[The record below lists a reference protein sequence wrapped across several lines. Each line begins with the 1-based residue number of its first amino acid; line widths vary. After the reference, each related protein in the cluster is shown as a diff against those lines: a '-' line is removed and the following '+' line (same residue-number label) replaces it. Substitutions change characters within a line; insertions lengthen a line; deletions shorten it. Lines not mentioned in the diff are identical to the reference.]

1 STGLRSP
8 NWPMWQERVVG
19 IRLVDSI
26 GFERTMIV
34 NSTDLSIPNRAAPGE
49 KLEDGVLPVSTSER
63 DAILAL
69 ASSRGSEELFHI
81 LTLGFFTGMRLGTIC
96 DLKIQTLLNAI
107 PDPAAPELFRLSI
120 GPGADPPVS
129 T

>member
-1 STGLRSP
+1 
-8 NWPMWQERVVG
+8 
-19 IRLVDSI
+19 
-26 GFERTMIV
+26 
-34 NSTDLSIPNRAAPGE
+34 LSIPNRAAPGE

-129 T
+129 TKYGVTGQIWILRTHLEALKDYVYSVR